1 MQLIGA
7 MAQIAASRQAAQAH
21 EQAGEDTARAKRE
34 QAAQAE
40 SAAKDK
46 ELERLVKLRKV
57 LAAQRANWAASGI
70 DAGSGSP
77 VTVAQ
82 RSYQMF
88 ELDQGADL
96 INTRAQ
102 IRSLNNSADAAI
114 RMGRIKARGS
124 LMSGVVGAMN
134 TWNT

>member
-7 MAQIAASRQAAQAH
+7 MASIAASRQAAAAH
-21 EQAGEDTARAKRE
+21 EQAGVDKARAYKE

-46 ELERLVKLRKV
+46 ELERLVKLRRV
-57 LAAQRANWAASGI
+57 LAAQRAAWSVSGI
-70 DAGSGSP
+70 DAGTGSP
-77 VTVAQ
+77 ITVAQ

-96 INTRAQ
+96 INTRAL
-102 IRSLNNSADAAI
+102 IRSYNNSADAAI

-124 LMSGVVGAMN
+124 LMSGVVNTIN